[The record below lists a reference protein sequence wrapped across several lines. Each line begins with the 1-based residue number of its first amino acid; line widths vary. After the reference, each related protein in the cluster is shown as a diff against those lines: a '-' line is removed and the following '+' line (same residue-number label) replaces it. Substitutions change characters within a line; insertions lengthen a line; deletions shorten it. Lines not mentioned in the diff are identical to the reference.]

1 MRQALLLRE
10 DGVIEALNGETEF
23 SHAPDWFEWE
33 RQQVREQLKRGE
45 YAFSD
50 DVDVYF
56 LPRCWK
62 FEHLGPA
69 KVTHDPENGF
79 VIEGH
84 YNGQDYRVQRLPGS
98 MNSLHLEYDYCY
110 IKPFDC
116 FDVSTEKDSFY
127 CYPTKENVVTKLGFA
142 VEEIY
147 KMEMAKKAA
156 R

>member
-1 MRQALLLRE
+1 
-10 DGVIEALNGETEF
+10 
-23 SHAPDWFEWE
+23 
-33 RQQVREQLKRGE
+33 
-45 YAFSD
+45 
-50 DVDVYF
+50 
-56 LPRCWK
+56 
-62 FEHLGPA
+62 
-69 KVTHDPENGF
+69 
-79 VIEGH
+79 
-84 YNGQDYRVQRLPGS
+84 